1 MNEMPIAID
10 IRRIDNGDAIESILV
25 QNKARYHDSC
35 RLKFNNTKLQ
45 RAQKRQ
51 GQATVPYSSET
62 GVATKFTRSSGK
74 SGVSASSSHIDCFLC
89 ERQSTRIE
97 SREAMTLK
105 LNEKLKKCVAIL
117 QDENL
122 IAKLSDVVAQEFEYH
137 PTCLTALYNKERT
150 VLNKQRSKEDF
161 TKSLTET
168 KADDLVLAELVTHI
182 TETQRNSSGGSVFK
196 LADLSHLYESRLK
209 QFGVSAISVN
219 TTRLKDKILDKIP
232 EL

>member
-10 IRRIDNGDAIESILV
+10 IRRIDNGGAIESTLV

-62 GVATKFTRSSGK
+62 GVATKFTRKSGK

-89 ERQSTRIE
+89 EGQPTRIE
-97 SREAMTLK
+97 SREAMTVK
-105 LNEKLKKCVAIL
+105 LNEKLKKCVAVL
-117 QDENL
+117 HDENL
-122 IAKLSDVVAQEFEYH
+122 IAKLSAGDVVAQEFEYH
-137 PTCLTALYNKERT
+137 PTCLTVLYNKKRT

-161 TKSLTET
+161 TKSLT
-168 KADDLVLAELVTHI
+168 
-182 TETQRNSSGGSVFK
+182 
-196 LADLSHLYESRLK
+196 
-209 QFGVSAISVN
+209 
-219 TTRLKDKILDKIP
+219 
-232 EL
+232 

>member
-10 IRRIDNGDAIESILV
+10 ICRINDGGGIESTLV

-62 GVATKFTRSSGK
+62 VVATQFTRSSGK
-74 SGVSASSSHIDCFLC
+74 STVSASSSHINCFLC
-89 ERQSTRIE
+89 EGRSTRIE
-97 SREAMTLK
+97 SRESMTMK
-105 LNEKLKKCVAIL
+105 LNERLKKCAAVL

-122 IAKLSDVVAQEFEYH
+122 IAKLSAGDVVAQEFEYQ
-137 PTCLTALYNKERT
+137 PTCLTALYNKERA

-168 KADDLVLAELVTHI
+168 KADNLVLAERVTHI
-182 TETQRNSSGGSVFK
+182 TETQRNSSGGVF
-196 LADLSHLYESRLK
+196 SS
-209 QFGVSAISVN
+209 
-219 TTRLKDKILDKIP
+219 
-232 EL
+232 